1 MVLGLDHVKSEKLWD
16 ILKIENLEY
25 ANANHS
31 AKIEN
36 LESASAN
43 HSAKIEN
50 LESASANHSVVLT
63 NHSAVLNQH
72 EEKIQILESY
82 YGKLNFV

>member
-1 MVLGLDHVKSEKLWD
+1 MFVKSEQLWD
-16 ILKIENLEY
+16 IIPD
-25 ANANHS
+25 
-31 AKIEN
+31 IEN

-50 LESASANHSVVLT
+50 LESASVNHSAVLTNHSAVLT

-72 EEKIQILESY
+72 KEKIQILESY
-82 YGKLNFV
+82 HGKLNFFS

>member
-1 MVLGLDHVKSEKLWD
+1 MVLGLDNAKSEKLWD
-16 ILKIENLEY
+16 ILKIEQLEENIQIQEY

-43 HSAKIEN
+43 HSA
-50 LESASANHSVVLT
+50 
-63 NHSAVLNQH
+63 VLNQH
-72 EEKIQILESY
+72 KEKIQILESY
-82 YGKLNFV
+82 HGKLNLV

>member
-43 HSAKIEN
+43 NSA
-50 LESASANHSVVLT
+50 VLT
-63 NHSAVLNQH
+63 NHLSVLNQH

-82 YGKLNFV
+82 HGKLNFV

>member
-1 MVLGLDHVKSEKLWD
+1 MVLGLNEVKSERLWD

-25 ANANHS
+25 
-31 AKIEN
+31 
-36 LESASAN
+36 ASAN

-50 LESASANHSVVLT
+50 LESASANHSAVLNKHSAALT

-72 EEKIQILESY
+72 KEKIQTLESY
-82 YGKLNFV
+82 HGKLNFV

>member
-31 AKIEN
+31 AE
-36 LESASAN
+36 
-43 HSAKIEN
+43 
-50 LESASANHSVVLT
+50 
-63 NHSAVLNQH
+63 LNQH
-72 EEKIQILESY
+72 KEKIQILESY
-82 YGKLNFV
+82 HSKFNFV

>member
-1 MVLGLDHVKSEKLWD
+1 MNEVKSEKLWD
-16 ILKIENLEY
+16 ILEIENLKY

-43 HSAKIEN
+43 HSA
-50 LESASANHSVVLT
+50 VLT
-63 NHSAVLNQH
+63 NYSAVLNQH

-82 YGKLNFV
+82 HGKINFV

>member
-31 AKIEN
+31 A
-36 LESASAN
+36 L
-43 HSAKIEN
+43 
-50 LESASANHSVVLT
+50 
-63 NHSAVLNQH
+63 
-72 EEKIQILESY
+72 
-82 YGKLNFV
+82 

>member
-1 MVLGLDHVKSEKLWD
+1 MVLGLNEVKSERLWD

-25 ANANHS
+25 
-31 AKIEN
+31 
-36 LESASAN
+36 ASAN

-50 LESASANHSVVLT
+50 LESARANHSAEFENLESASANHSTVLT

-72 EEKIQILESY
+72 NEKIQILESY
-82 YGKLNFV
+82 HGKLNFV